1 MAVDPAEPAE
11 PRRRR
16 VASGSPEASHALPLL
31 VRDLSGGY
39 GALRALEHVDLEVAR
54 GEIVGVV
61 GPSGAG
67 KTTLLRLLTGQ
78 ADRHAGRV
86 EVAGQ
91 RIRNRRAPRRVG
103 LVPQLGSVDWD
114 FPLTVEQAVLLGLSA
129 DSGRRP
135 WFSRSERARARELL
149 DRLGLDG
156 LAQRPIRALSGGQRQ
171 RMFLARAMIRDADV
185 LLLDEPTS
193 GVDVA
198 TRAEVLGLV
207 GELAADGLAVL
218 ITTHDLNWVAAHLP
232 RLLFLN
238 QSVVA
243 DGPPREVLTPEV
255 LRKTYEA
262 DLTVIHEQGRIAVVD
277 EQPLLGS
284 AATASAAAADR
295 AERPPW
301 TG

>member
-1 MAVDPAEPAE
+1 MAVDPAVPDEPGAH
-11 PRRRR
+11 PGRRRHG
-16 VASGSPEASHALPLL
+16 ASRHVRASNDAPPLV

-78 ADRHAGRV
+78 ADRHAGHV

-91 RIRNRRAPRRVG
+91 AIRDRRAPRRVG

-114 FPLTVEQAVLLGLSA
+114 FPLTVEQAVLLGLTA
-129 DSGRRP
+129 DSSRRP
-135 WFSRSERARARELL
+135 WFRRSERARARELL

-156 LAQRPIRALSGGQRQ
+156 LAERPIRALSGGQRQ

-207 GELAADGLAVL
+207 GELAAEGLAAL

-255 LRKTYEA
+255 LRKAYEA
-262 DLTVIHEQGRIAVVD
+262 DLAVIHEQGRIAVVD
-277 EQPLLGS
+277 EEPLLGS
-284 AATASAAAADR
+284 ARERAS
-295 AERPPW
+295 W